1 MYNTNIRTPY
11 PNELYHHGIKGQRW
25 GVRRFQNPN
34 GTLTAAGKKRYLL
47 DLESRPGDGTV
58 SITDHYGNRY
68 VTTGKLA
75 TYHTPYGGEINY
87 EKLSGPGTGDS
98 GIPEENIIKMYRDG
112 IPVSV
117 ICRNYPSL
125 PKSLIEAV
133 CEQADWNIT
142 AHYKRVKEV
151 TRRQDEAALQSS
163 LRFAEQIRS
172 RGESA
177 ANKQIEASKN
187 TPLTQLLKSVSK
199 TFSEIKTKIE
209 RLLDRL

>member
-1 MYNTNIRTPY
+1 MYIRKPY
-11 PNELYHHGIKGQRW
+11 SNELYHHGIKGQKW
-25 GVRRFQNPN
+25 GVRRFQNTD
-34 GTLTAAGKKRYLL
+34 GSLTEMGKKRY
-47 DLESRPGDGTV
+47 SNDGTV

-68 VTTGKLA
+68 TLTGTVG

-112 IPVSV
+112 IPISV
-117 ICRNYPSL
+117 ICSNYPSL
-125 PKSLIEAV
+125 PKSLIESI
-133 CEQADWNIT
+133 CEAGDFNVT
-142 AHYKRVKEV
+142 AHYKRAKEV
-151 TRRQDEAALQSS
+151 QRRQDEAALQSS
-163 LRFAEQIRS
+163 LRFAEQIRK

-187 TPLTQLLKSVSK
+187 TPLTQILKTVSK

>member
-1 MYNTNIRTPY
+1 MYIRKPY
-11 PNELYHHGIKGQRW
+11 PNELYHHGIKGQKW
-25 GVRRFQNPN
+25 GIRRYQNLD
-34 GTLTAAGKKRYLL
+34 GSLTAMGKKRYLN
-47 DLESRPGDGTV
+47 DGTM
-58 SITDHYGNRY
+58 STTDHYGNRY
-68 VTTGKLA
+68 TLTGTIG
-75 TYHTPYGGEINY
+75 TYNTQYGGEINY

-187 TPLTQLLKSVSK
+187 TPLAQILKTVSK

>member
-1 MYNTNIRTPY
+1 MYNRKPY
-11 PNELYHHGIKGQRW
+11 PNELYHHGIKGQKW
-25 GVRRFQNPN
+25 GVRRFQNPD
-34 GTLTAAGKKRYLL
+34 GTLTAAGKKRYFL
-47 DLESRPGDGTV
+47 DLKSRPGDGTV
-58 SITDHYGNRY
+58 SIKDHYGNRY
-68 VTTGKLA
+68 VATGKLA
-75 TYHTPYGGEINY
+75 TYRTLYGGEINY

-151 TRRQDEAALQSS
+151 QRRQDEAALQSS
-163 LRFAEQIRS
+163 LRFAERVRT
-172 RGESA
+172 RGEF
-177 ANKQIEASKN
+177 
-187 TPLTQLLKSVSK
+187 LK
-199 TFSEIKTKIE
+199 
-209 RLLDRL
+209 